1 MIPSMPAFM
10 GQGLAIREQPSRTYG
25 MNMEDGTV
33 QGYVDGLEAMRQAER
48 RMSVCRKAILM
59 PTASASMLVAMPKVR
74 SVLLEKESTG
84 ASSSL
89 KDS

>member
-33 QGYVDGLEAMRQAER
+33 QGYVDGLEAMRQWPLPDR
-48 RMSVCRKAILM
+48 TMCRW
-59 PTASASMLVAMPKVR
+59 
-74 SVLLEKESTG
+74 LLYQ
-84 ASSSL
+84 L
-89 KDS
+89 P